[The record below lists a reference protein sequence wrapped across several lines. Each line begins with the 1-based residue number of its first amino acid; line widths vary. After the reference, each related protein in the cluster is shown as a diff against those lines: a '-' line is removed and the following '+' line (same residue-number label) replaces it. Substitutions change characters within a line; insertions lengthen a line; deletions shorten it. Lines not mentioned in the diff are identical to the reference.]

1 MSVSSVS
8 SSSSSSIYGSRSSNI
23 ISGLASG
30 LDTES
35 MIEGMVSGIKSKIDT
50 QKQNQQIL
58 MWQQEAFRSISDQ
71 LVQISSKYTSY
82 TSSTNLMS
90 SAFFQPSIITSLGK
104 NADMISASGS
114 TNSDIQINK
123 VTNLAKTETVSFSGL
138 NGVSNSN
145 VVSGDPDKSVD
156 LTGKVDVSNLAGQ
169 QLSFEYGNKEFTI
182 TFDSDREY
190 NSVEDVADEIN
201 KQLGNASITLSDG
214 TSIKMNSKIKAEVTD
229 GKLEFSFVN
238 GDKETNTLELK
249 SYSSQSALNALHLTG
264 GATLTGGNKMSSS
277 EAVTEDNLYTT
288 KSAGDVLAGATMSV
302 TYNGTTATIK
312 MPEKGTD
319 EYNKIFGVSDA
330 RTASKNMQ
338 EYLQTQ
344 FDQAF
349 GYGRIEVGGIQDD
362 GTFNPTFTLKSS
374 GNSDTLTIN
383 SGTLNV
389 IGKGGIFGIDRGA
402 SNRVNT
408 SKTLGDLYGTVKV
421 QQGSETITGL
431 GGGMAALRN
440 PDGSAVT
447 DENGNAKYAL
457 EINGVRIGEY
467 TADSTLETIMNDI
480 NKNEKAGVN
489 VSYSSTSNQF
499 VFTSKHGGAGGKIEI
514 SDTLENA
521 AGGKNLA
528 SNLFGSITYEKDA
541 DGNLTGN
548 IEVERDGETVKLN
561 SDGQVLGNDGQP
573 DPDATASVN
582 FIKGKDATMEA
593 YINGVK
599 TTLTSG
605 TNTFNI
611 DGFTVTANG
620 VFTAAN
626 ESERVT
632 FDKKVDADKIVD
644 AVKSFVEDYNK
655 VLAEINEQY
664 TTQPD
669 HDKDYKPLT
678 DDQKADM
685 TEKQIEEYEAKAK
698 EGLLFGD
705 NDLGNL
711 SNALR
716 FVFSDSD
723 LDAIGISV
731 STSYSDK
738 GKITLDETKL
748 RSALASDPSAVA
760 DAFTAPLEQKQV
772 TNKDGSTSWVDD
784 TSSGGVMSRLK
795 VQLDKYA
802 ATTGAT
808 KGILIEKAGSQYSPM
823 ALLQNTLQDKIDS
836 YDDVIDSLTEQ
847 LNDKIDFYT
856 SKFSKLEALIAQMNS
871 QSSYLASLGGS
882 SY

>member
-1 MSVSSVS
+1 MAVSSVS
-8 SSSSSSIYGSRSSNI
+8 SSSSSSSIYGNRNVL
-23 ISGLASG
+23 SGLASG
-30 LDTES
+30 MDTES
-35 MIEGMVSGIKSKIDT
+35 MIENMVMGIKNKIDT

-58 MWQQEAFRSISDQ
+58 LWQQEAYRSISDQ
-71 LVQISSKYTSY
+71 LVQISNKYTSY

-90 SAFFQPSIITSLGK
+90 SAFFQPSIITSLGE
-104 NADMISASGS
+104 NAGKISASGS
-114 TNSDIQINK
+114 TTSDIQISS
-123 VTNLAKTETVSFSGL
+123 VTQMAQTETISFTGL
-138 NGVSNSN
+138 DGVQNGESLTNTH
-145 VVSGDPDKSVD
+145 SVD
-156 LTGKVDVSNLAGQ
+156 LKGQETVSNLAGK
-169 QLSFEYGNKEFTI
+169 QLSFEYGNKSFSI
-182 TFDSDREY
+182 TFDSDRVY
-190 NSVEDVADEIN
+190 EDLDDVVDEIN
-201 KQLGNASITLSDG
+201 KQLGNASISLSDG
-214 TSIKMNSKIKAEVTD
+214 SSITMDSKIKAQVVEAMDSSGQPTGEKTIAFTFKD
-229 GKLEFSFVN
+229 GAS
-238 GDKETNTLELK
+238 ETNTLEIR
-249 SYSSQSALNALHLTG
+249 SSSSQSVLDALNLQAGDKLSGSGVMASHSPI
-264 GATLTGGNKMSSS
+264 K
-277 EAVTEDNLYTT
+277 TEDLSS
-288 KSAGDVLAGATMSV
+288 KMDVKDILAGATMNV

-312 MPEKGTD
+312 MPEAGSK
-319 EYNKIFGVSDA
+319 EYDKIFGDGVQDA
-330 RTASKNMQ
+330 GVQMQ
-338 EYLQTQ
+338 QYLQAQ

-349 GYGRIEVGGIQDD
+349 GYNRITVGG
-362 GTFNPTFTLKSS
+362 GSGNTFQPTFSVK
-374 GNSDTLTIN
+374 GNDTLSID

-389 IGKGGIFGIDRGA
+389 IGKGGIFGIERGA

-408 SKTLGDLYGTVKV
+408 SKTLGDLYGTVDV
-421 QQGSETITGL
+421 PQGNETITGL
-431 GGGMAALRN
+431 AGGLAAIRDEN
-440 PDGSAVT
+440 GAAVT

-467 TADSTLETIMNDI
+467 TADTTLETIMSDI
-480 NKNEKAGVN
+480 NSNEQAGVKVN
-489 VSYSSTSNQF
+489 YSTTSNQF
-499 VFTSKHGGAGGKIEI
+499 VFTSKHGGAGGKIAINE
-514 SDTLENA
+514 TLENNVV
-521 AGGKNLA
+521 GKNLA
-528 SNLFGSITYEKDA
+528 ANLFGTVSYE
-541 DGNLTGN
+541 TGSA
-548 IEVERDGETVKLN
+548 VV
-561 SDGQVLGNDGQP
+561 S
-573 DPDATASVN
+573 DPDATV
-582 FIKGKDATMEA
+582 IHGQDAEMTA
-593 YINGVK
+593 IINGVETK
-599 TTLTSG
+599 LTSG

-620 VFTAAN
+620 KFEATS

-632 FDKKVDADKIVD
+632 FDAKVDADKIVD

-669 HDKDYKPLT
+669 HKKDYKPLT

-705 NDLGNL
+705 SDLGSL

-723 LDAIGISV
+723 LDAIGVSV

-748 RSALASDPSAVA
+748 RSALASDPDAVA
-760 DAFTAPLEQKQV
+760 SAFSDPLEKKLV
-772 TNKDGSTSWVDD
+772 TNDDGTTSWQDD
-784 TSSGGVMSRLK
+784 SSSGGAMARLK

-836 YDDVIDSLTEQ
+836 YDDVIDKLTEQ

-871 QSSYLASLGGS
+871 QSSYLSSMGGS

>member
-123 VTNLAKTETVSFSGL
+123 VTNLAKTETISFSGL

-145 VVSGDPDKSVD
+145 MVSGDPDKSVD

-264 GATLTGGNKMSSS
+264 GATLTGGNKLSSS
-277 EAVTEDNLYTT
+277 EKVTGDNLYST
-288 KSAGDVLAGATMSV
+288 KSAADVLAGATMSV

-312 MPEKGTD
+312 MPEKGSD
-319 EYNKIFGVSDA
+319 EYNKIFGVSDMT
-330 RTASKNMQ
+330 TASENMK

-344 FDQAF
+344 LDQAF
-349 GYGRIEVGGIQDD
+349 GYGRIEVGGVRSD
-362 GTFNPTFTLKSS
+362 GTFNPTFTLKN
-374 GNSDTLTIN
+374 GGDSDTLTIN

-402 SNRVNT
+402 SNRVNIG
-408 SKTLGDLYGTVKV
+408 KTLGDLYNLKDEATEIPGLQAVQENGQDKV
-421 QQGSETITGL
+421 
-431 GGGMAALRN
+431 
-440 PDGSAVT
+440 
-447 DENGNAKYAL
+447 DENGNKVYAL
-457 EINGVRIGEY
+457 VINGVTIGDDY
-467 TADSTLETIMNDI
+467 TVDTTLETIMNDI
-480 NKNEKAGVN
+480 NQNEQAGVN
-489 VSYSSTSNQF
+489 VSYSTTSNQF

-514 SDTLENA
+514 QNDGS
-521 AGGKNLA
+521 NLA
-528 SNLFGSITYEKDA
+528 AKLFGSVQYSDNGVTISRLNANKQTVTIQYDQTGKAKQKTVTTETGSEVQPITDDDLK
-541 DGNLTGN
+541 NFN
-548 IEVERDGETVKLN
+548 I
-561 SDGQVLGNDGQP
+561 
-573 DPDATASVN
+573 
-582 FIKGKDATMEA
+582 IKGQDATMEA

-784 TSSGGVMSRLK
+784 TSSGGAMSRLK

-871 QSSYLASLGGS
+871 QSSYLASLSGS

>member
-1 MSVSSVS
+1 MAVSNVSS

-58 MWQQEAFRSISDQ
+58 LWQQEAYRSISDQ
-71 LVQISSKYTSY
+71 LVQISNKYTSY

-104 NADMISASGS
+104 NAYMISASGS
-114 TNSDIQINK
+114 TTSDIQISK
-123 VTNLAKTETVSFSGL
+123 VENLAKTETVSFNGL
-138 NGVSNSN
+138 NGVSNK
-145 VVSGDPDKSVD
+145 SGIEADNAVD
-156 LTGKVDVSNLAGQ
+156 LKGEVDVSNLAGQ
-169 QLSFEYGNKEFTI
+169 QLSFEYGNKTFTI

-190 NSVEDVADEIN
+190 NSLDDVADEIN
-201 KQLGNASITLSDG
+201 KQLGNASISLSDG
-214 TSIKMNSKIKAEVTD
+214 TSIKMNSKIKAEVS
-229 GKLEFSFVN
+229 GNNLEFSFVD
-238 GDKETNTLELK
+238 GAKETNTLELK
-249 SYSSQSALNALHLTG
+249 SYSSQSALNALHLSA
-264 GATLTGGNKMSSS
+264 GATMSGTGKITSSAEITNDDLFS
-277 EAVTEDNLYTT
+277 T
-288 KSAGDVLAGATMSV
+288 KSTADVLAGATMNV

-319 EYNKIFGVSDA
+319 EYNEIFVNSTSKEDA
-330 RTASKNMQ
+330 AQKMQ
-338 EYLQTQ
+338 DYLQTQ

-349 GYGRIEVGGIQDD
+349 GYNRVHVSGVQSD
-362 GTFNPTFTLKSS
+362 GTFKPTFELVSA
-374 GNSDTLTIN
+374 GEGDTLSIN

-408 SKTLGDLYGTVKV
+408 SKTLGELYGLDETSIEFTDLKAV
-421 QQGSETITGL
+421 QNE
-431 GGGMAALRN
+431 
-440 PDGSAVT
+440 DGSGDKL
-447 DENGNAKYAL
+447 DENGNKLYAL
-457 EINGVRIGEY
+457 EINGVKIGEY
-467 TADSTLETIMNDI
+467 SVDTTLETIMNDI
-480 NKNEKAGVN
+480 NKNEKAGVK
-489 VSYSSTSNQF
+489 VSYSTTSNQF
-499 VFTSKHGGAGGKIEI
+499 VFTSTHGGSGGQIEI
-514 SDTLENA
+514 GDDGA
-521 AGGKNLA
+521 NLA
-528 SNLFGSITYEKDA
+528 AKLFGAVEY
-541 DGNLTGN
+541 DGQGN
-548 IEVERDGETVKLN
+548 IAKVRGQEVANYQGKEFSVIQ
-561 SDGQVLGNDGQP
+561 GQ
-573 DPDATASVN
+573 DAQ
-582 FIKGKDATMEA
+582 MEA

-605 TNTFNI
+605 TNTFDI
-611 DGFTVTANG
+611 DGFKVTANG
-620 VFTAAN
+620 TFTADN
-626 ESERVT
+626 EGERVT

-664 TTQPD
+664 STQPD
-669 HDKDYKPLT
+669 HKNEYKPLT

-685 TEKQIEEYEAKAK
+685 TEKQIEEYETKAK
-698 EGLLFGD
+698 QGLLFGD

-716 FVFSDSD
+716 FVFSNSD
-723 LDAIGISV
+723 LDAIGVSV

-748 RSALASDPSAVA
+748 RSALASDPDAVA
-760 DAFTAPLEQKQV
+760 EAFTAPLEQKQV
-772 TNKDGSTSWVDD
+772 TNSDGSTSWVDD
-784 TSSGGVMSRLK
+784 TSSGGAMSRLK

-836 YDDVIDSLTEQ
+836 YDDVIDTLTDQ

-856 SKFSKLEALIAQMNS
+856 SKFSKLETLIAQMNS
-871 QSSYLASLGGS
+871 QSSYLSSLGGS

>member
-1 MSVSSVS
+1 MAVSNVSS
-8 SSSSSSIYGSRSSNI
+8 SSSSSSIYGNRNV

-30 LDTES
+30 MDTES
-35 MIEGMVSGIKSKIDT
+35 MIENMVMGIKNKIDT

-58 MWQQEAFRSISDQ
+58 LWQQEAYRSISDQ
-71 LVQISSKYTSY
+71 LVQISNKYTSY

-114 TNSDIQINK
+114 TNSDIQISK
-123 VTNLAKTETVSFSGL
+123 VENLAKTETVSFSGL
-138 NGVSNSN
+138 NGVPNKNTIDASNA
-145 VVSGDPDKSVD
+145 VD
-156 LTGKVDVSNLAGQ
+156 LKGEVDVSNLAGQ
-169 QLSFEYGNKEFTI
+169 QLSFEYGNKTFTI

-190 NSVEDVADEIN
+190 NSLDDVADEIN
-201 KQLGNASITLSDG
+201 KQLGNASISLSDG
-214 TSIKMNSKIKAEVTD
+214 TSIKMNSKIKAEVS
-229 GKLEFSFVN
+229 GNKLEFSFVD
-238 GDKETNTLELK
+238 GAKETNTLELK
-249 SYSSQSALNALHLTG
+249 SYSSQSALDALHLTS
-264 GATLTGGNKMSSS
+264 GATMSGTGKISSGADVS
-277 EAVTEDNLYTT
+277 KDDLFTT
-288 KSAGDVLAGATMSV
+288 KSTADVLAGATMNV

-319 EYNKIFGVSDA
+319 EYNEIFVNSTSKEDA
-330 RTASKNMQ
+330 AQKMQ
-338 EYLQTQ
+338 DYLQTQ

-349 GYGRIEVGGIQDD
+349 GYNRIKVSGVQTD
-362 GTFNPTFTLKSS
+362 GTFKPTFELVS
-374 GNSDTLTIN
+374 GGESDTLTIN

-402 SNRVNT
+402 SNRVNI
-408 SKTLGDLYGTVKV
+408 SKSIGDLLGIADGTK
-421 QQGSETITGL
+421 TINGLTDTGK
-431 GGGMAALRN
+431 
-440 PDGSAVT
+440 T
-447 DENGNAKYAL
+447 DANGNTMYAL
-457 EINGVRIGEY
+457 KINGVTIGDEY
-467 TADSTLETIMNDI
+467 TVDTTLETIMNDI
-480 NKNEKAGVN
+480 NKNEKAGVK
-489 VSYSSTSNQF
+489 VSYSTTSNQF
-499 VFTSKHGGAGGKIEI
+499 VFTSTHGGSGGQIEI
-514 SDTLENA
+514 GDDSE
-521 AGGKNLA
+521 NLA
-528 SNLFGSITYEKDA
+528 VKLFGEVEYDSQ
-541 DGNLTGN
+541 GN
-548 IEVERDGETVKLN
+548 ITKVRGQDVANYQGKEFSVIQGE
-561 SDGQVLGNDGQP
+561 
-573 DPDATASVN
+573 DAR
-582 FIKGKDATMEA
+582 MEA

-605 TNTFNI
+605 TNTFDI
-611 DGFTVTANG
+611 DGFKVTANG
-620 VFTAAN
+620 TFTADN

-664 TTQPD
+664 STQPD
-669 HDKDYKPLT
+669 HKKEYKPLT

-685 TEKQIEEYEAKAK
+685 TEKQIEEYETKAK
-698 EGLLFGD
+698 QGLLFGD
-705 NDLGNL
+705 NDLGGL

-716 FVFSDSD
+716 FVFSNSD
-723 LDAIGISV
+723 LDAIGVSV

-748 RSALASDPSAVA
+748 RSALASDPDAVA
-760 DAFTAPLEQKQV
+760 EAFTAPLEQKQV
-772 TNKDGSTSWVDD
+772 TNSDGTTSWVDD
-784 TSSGGVMSRLK
+784 TSSGGAMSRLK

-836 YDDVIDSLTEQ
+836 YDDVIDKLTDQ

-871 QSSYLASLGGS
+871 QSSYLSSLGGS